1 MLHALAKHSGWSL
14 AINCKGDLHS
24 TLINHLRHRPDD

>member
-14 AINCKGDLHS
+14 AIRAKGDLYS
-24 TLINHLRHRPDD
+24 AFFYFRICD